1 MHWFTPWESRLPF
14 FPPIQLCYFNG
25 TSSLQNL
32 WTQKWTIPS
41 HTQHALASH
50 ILEAINEL
58 FCHLD
63 IHCCPVLL
71 LPNCSISQKTVFTSN
86 LSSQLFSFYLAS
98 SAPHRSLS
106 HQSYWQFPCWWIS
119 SGLHLNFLAIS
130 PDVFIF
136 LAQFPPF
143 VLRTLSPGFGCFLF
157 PYFPDLCC
165 LLTYSFSY
173 WSLQGQSP
181 WTISVYCIHPLPRW
195 THPFLYLWRPPC

>member
-50 ILEAINEL
+50 ILKAINEL

-106 HQSYWQFPCWWIS
+106 QQSYWQFPCWWIS

-136 LAQFPPF
+136 LDTVSSLCLEDVISWFWLFLYFLIVHIYASCWLILQ
-143 VLRTLSPGFGCFLF
+143 LLESPRIK
-157 PYFPDLCC
+157 
-165 LLTYSFSY
+165 
-173 WSLQGQSP
+173 SLNNFC
-181 WTISVYCIHPLPRW
+181 YCIHPLPRW
-195 THPFLYLWRPPC
+195 THPFLYLWTPC